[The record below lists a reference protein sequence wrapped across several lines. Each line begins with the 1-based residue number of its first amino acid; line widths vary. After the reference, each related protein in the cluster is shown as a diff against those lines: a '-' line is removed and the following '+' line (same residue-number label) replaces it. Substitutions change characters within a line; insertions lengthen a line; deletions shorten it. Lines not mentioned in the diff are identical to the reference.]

1 MKIVTF
7 ISLVALF
14 FFSAASRAAS
24 PELIQSLTE
33 KLDQWNVEE
42 AWTEVKDHLGK
53 ESKEGQLS
61 ELASLIAF
69 HRGDYQEAL
78 KLMKSAVEAG
88 GEEERRKSFVL
99 FMEQTLGVVTPLKR
113 FESQHFI
120 IRLDE
125 KQDGILAD
133 YLTDT
138 LETTYQ
144 FMAKQYGFQP
154 REKIRIEVFPD
165 AQSFYYASSLSSR
178 DIENGAV
185 GIAKFN
191 KLMVLS
197 PRALVHGYRWL
208 DAISHEYMHYLIF
221 KMTANK
227 APIWFHEGLA
237 KYEETKWR
245 GGPSYFS
252 LLYQTLLSRALSDQR
267 LIRFERME
275 PSLVR
280 LETAEEIQ
288 LAYAQSASAIDFII
302 TKVGE
307 KGLKEVMRHMATS
320 GSPGASESIK
330 EVLGLTFGEFEE
342 RWKEFLASRGFK
354 ETGGVSVR
362 HFKIKEGKTDEE
374 RLDLEEIKSVA
385 SRNRTHLGDRLKERG
400 RMSAAVLE
408 YRRALADTPD
418 SVPLLNRLSSS
429 LMAMNKEREAL
440 EFLERAR
447 EISPDHPTSYTLLGQ
462 VYLETGDEKK
472 AREAFQESL
481 QINPF
486 NPGVHLGLARA
497 YEKLGDQMSALKERE
512 IARKLV
518 Q

>member
-1 MKIVTF
+1 MAI
-7 ISLVALF
+7 
-14 FFSAASRAAS
+14 
-24 PELIQSLTE
+24 
-33 KLDQWNVEE
+33 LD
-42 AWTEVKDHLGK
+42 
-53 ESKEGQLS
+53 
-61 ELASLIAF
+61 LASLIAF

-78 KLMKSAVEAG
+78 RLMKSAVEAG
-88 GEEERRKSFVL
+88 GEEEKRRNFVL

-144 FMAKQYGFQP
+144 LMAKQYGFQP

-165 AQSFYYASSLSSR
+165 AKSFYYASTLSAR

-191 KLMVLS
+191 KLMLLS

-221 KMTANK
+221 KLTANK

-307 KGLKEVMRHMATS
+307 KGLKEVMRHMATPARGQRALS
-320 GSPGASESIK
+320 VAVRSLWRIRGAPGNWPRDSK
-330 EVLGLTFGEFEE
+330 
-342 RWKEFLASRGFK
+342 
-354 ETGGVSVR
+354 TGMECPHV
-362 HFKIKEGKTDEE
+362 KIK
-374 RLDLEEIKSVA
+374 
-385 SRNRTHLGDRLKERG
+385 RG
-400 RMSAAVLE
+400 R
-408 YRRALADTPD
+408 
-418 SVPLLNRLSSS
+418 
-429 LMAMNKEREAL
+429 
-440 EFLERAR
+440 
-447 EISPDHPTSYTLLGQ
+447 
-462 VYLETGDEKK
+462 
-472 AREAFQESL
+472 
-481 QINPF
+481 
-486 NPGVHLGLARA
+486 
-497 YEKLGDQMSALKERE
+497 QMRNA
-512 IARKLV
+512 
-518 Q
+518 

>member
-1 MKIVTF
+1 M
-7 ISLVALF
+7 L
-14 FFSAASRAAS
+14 
-24 PELIQSLTE
+24 
-33 KLDQWNVEE
+33 
-42 AWTEVKDHLGK
+42 
-53 ESKEGQLS
+53 
-61 ELASLIAF
+61 
-69 HRGDYQEAL
+69 
-78 KLMKSAVEAG
+78 
-88 GEEERRKSFVL
+88 
-99 FMEQTLGVVTPLKR
+99 
-113 FESQHFI
+113 
-120 IRLDE
+120 
-125 KQDGILAD
+125 
-133 YLTDT
+133 
-138 LETTYQ
+138 
-144 FMAKQYGFQP
+144 
-154 REKIRIEVFPD
+154 
-165 AQSFYYASSLSSR
+165 
-178 DIENGAV
+178 
-185 GIAKFN
+185 
-191 KLMVLS
+191 LS

-221 KMTANK
+221 KLTANK

-252 LLYQTLLSRALSDQR
+252 ILYQTLLSRALSQKR
-267 LIRFERME
+267 LIPFERME
-275 PSLVR
+275 PSLVS
-280 LETAEEIQ
+280 LETAEQIQ
-288 LAYAQSASAIDFII
+288 LAYAQSASAIDFIL

-320 GSPGASESIK
+320 SGPGASESVK

-354 ETGGVSVR
+354 ETCGVNVR

-374 RLDLEEIKSVA
+374 RVDLEEIKSVT

-400 RMSAAVLE
+400 RMTAAVLE

-418 SVPLLNRLSSS
+418 AVPLLNRLSSS

-462 VYLETGDEKK
+462 VYLETGDGKK
-472 AREAFQESL
+472 AKEAFQESL

-497 YEKLGDQMSALKERE
+497 YEKLGDQTSALKERE
-512 IARKLV
+512 IARKLM